1 MTPKDPGFGDILAA
15 ADRIAA
21 HVHRTPITTCTALDR
36 LTGTR
41 LYFKCEHLQKVGAF
55 KARGATNAVFSL
67 SDNEAAGGVA
77 THSSGNHAAALARAA
92 GLRGIPA
99 HIVMPSSAPP
109 VKRAAVAGYGASITE
124 CQPTLEARETALAK
138 VISQTGATF
147 IHPYDDPRVIAGQGT
162 AALELIADVPAL
174 EIIMAPVGGGG
185 LLSGTAIAASGL
197 RPEVSVWGAEPSGA
211 DDAFRSLR
219 DNTLYPSI
227 NPTTIA
233 DGLLTSLSER
243 TFRII
248 RGLAAGILTAQEETI
263 IRAMRLLWERAKL
276 LIEPSAALPL
286 AVILEHP
293 DQFSGRTIGMILSG
307 GNVNLDA
314 LPWYPEPIS
323 GPILMENEPGGE
335 TDV

>member
-1 MTPKDPGFGDILAA
+1 MKANDPSIADVLAA
-15 ADRIAA
+15 AERIAA
-21 HVHRTPITTCTALDR
+21 SVHRTPIATCATLDR
-36 LTGTR
+36 LTGAR
-41 LYFKCEHLQKVGAF
+41 LFFKCEHLQKVGAF

-67 SDNEAAGGVA
+67 SDTEAACGVA

-109 VKRAAVAGYGASITE
+109 VKRAAVEGYGAIITE
-124 CQPTLEARETALAK
+124 CEPTLEAREAVLAQ
-138 VISQTGATF
+138 VQARTGATF
-147 IHPYDDPRVIAGQGT
+147 IHPFDNPNVIAGQGT
-162 AALELIADVPAL
+162 AALELLADIPDL
-174 EIIMAPVGGGG
+174 QTIMAPVGGGG
-185 LLSGTAIAASGL
+185 LLSGTAIAVSGI
-197 RPEVSVWGAEPSGA
+197 RHNVSVWGAEPSAA

-219 DNTLYPSI
+219 DATLYPSI

-248 RGLAAGILTAQEETI
+248 RGLTAGIMTAEETTI

-286 AVILEHP
+286 AVILDHP
-293 DQFSGRTIGMILSG
+293 DTFHGRTIGIILSG
-307 GNVNLDA
+307 GNVNLDR
-314 LPWYPEPIS
+314 LPW
-323 GPILMENEPGGE
+323 
-335 TDV
+335 

>member
-1 MTPKDPGFGDILAA
+1 MTTKDPIFTDVLTAA
-15 ADRIAA
+15 ERIAA
-21 HVHRTPITTCTALDR
+21 HVHRTPVATCSTLNR

-67 SDNEAAGGVA
+67 GEDEASRGVA

-92 GLRGIPA
+92 SLRGIPA
-99 HIVMPSSAPP
+99 HIVMPATAPP
-109 VKRAAVAGYGASITE
+109 VKRAAVAGYGAMITE
-124 CQPTLEARETALAK
+124 CEPTLEARETTLAE
-138 VISQTGATF
+138 VQARTGATF
-147 IHPYDDPRVIAGQGT
+147 IHPYDNPRVIAGQGT
-162 AALELIADVPAL
+162 AALELLNDVPTIEML
-174 EIIMAPVGGGG
+174 LAPVGGGG

-197 RPEVSVWGAEPSGA
+197 RPGMSVWGAEPSGA

-219 DNTLYPSI
+219 DGILYPSVR
-227 NPTTIA
+227 PTTIA

-248 RGLAAGILTAQEETI
+248 RSLADGIVTAQEETI

-286 AVILEHP
+286 AVIMEHP
-293 DQFSGRTIGMILSG
+293 DQFSGRTIGIILSG
-307 GNVNLDA
+307 GNVDLDA
-314 LPWYPEPIS
+314 LPW
-323 GPILMENEPGGE
+323 
-335 TDV
+335 

>member
-1 MTPKDPGFGDILAA
+1 MTPKDPGFGEILAA
-15 ADRIAA
+15 AERIAA
-21 HVHRTPITTCTALDR
+21 HVHRTPVATCATLNR

-67 SDNEAAGGVA
+67 SDSEAARGVA
-77 THSSGNHAAALARAA
+77 THSSGNHAAALSRAA
-92 GLRGIPA
+92 ALRGIPA

-124 CQPTLEARETALAK
+124 CQPTLEARETALAE
-138 VISQTGATF
+138 VVAQTGATF
-147 IHPYDDPRVIAGQGT
+147 IHPYDNPHVIAGQGT
-162 AALELIADVPAL
+162 AALELIADIPAL

-197 RPEVSVWGAEPSGA
+197 RPELSIRGAEPSGA
-211 DDAFRSLR
+211 DDASRSLR
-219 DNTLYPSI
+219 DGVLYPSVKP
-227 NPTTIA
+227 NTIA

-248 RGLAAGILTAQEETI
+248 RTLIDGIVTAEEETI

-276 LIEPSAALPL
+276 LVEPSAAVPL
-286 AVILEHP
+286 AAILDHP
-293 DQFSGRTIGMILSG
+293 DQFHGRTIGVILSG
-307 GNVNLDA
+307 GNVNLDG
-314 LPWYPEPIS
+314 LPW
-323 GPILMENEPGGE
+323 
-335 TDV
+335 